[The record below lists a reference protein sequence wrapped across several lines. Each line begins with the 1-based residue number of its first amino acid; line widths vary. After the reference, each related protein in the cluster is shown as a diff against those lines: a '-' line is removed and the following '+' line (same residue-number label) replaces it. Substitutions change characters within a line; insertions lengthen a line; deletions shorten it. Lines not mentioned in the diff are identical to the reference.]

1 MSVKEENKANLPKD
15 NKQASGA
22 GYATGNQTNYDDRGE
37 DYGYVKRILTEQ
49 DVITSGI
56 IYRYINNV
64 DPNKDLITDTAKIGG
79 PLKVISVRE
88 VPAK

>member
-1 MSVKEENKANLPKD
+1 MSAKEEATLPKD
-15 NKQASGA
+15 NKGVSGS
-22 GYATGNQTNYDDRGE
+22 GYGTGNQTNYDDRFE
-37 DYGYVKRILTEQ
+37 DSGYVKRILTEQ

-56 IYRYINNV
+56 IYRYVNNV

-88 VPAK
+88 APK